1 MLMVPENSLNSERY
15 WSKLSL
21 SSNLRFS
28 ECQLTSI
35 HCLGARACHS
45 VSENEEVSCLAC
57 TEFMELQN
65 LFMVHLGHPSPNN
78 DVCEVLKTV

>member
-1 MLMVPENSLNSERY
+1 MNSTEKWGETGRNMGGSTEVLVVPENTLNSETY

-35 HCLGARACHS
+35 HCLGARACHCVNKMRRS
-45 VSENEEVSCLAC
+45 LV
-57 TEFMELQN
+57 
-65 LFMVHLGHPSPNN
+65 
-78 DVCEVLKTV
+78 